1 MAEKRERPYGQFN
14 FLVKI
19 GDQDGKKFPDA
30 AFQEVG
36 GLGTEIT
43 VAEYRS
49 GNYPINSPM
58 KITGTF
64 KVPDVTLKRGVFGE
78 LALLHAWMKDVRDKG
93 QGFRKT
99 VVIQLQREDH
109 TGPVQSWTLREARPI
124 KYTGPALSAKGTDVA
139 IEELVLSCENID
151 IE

>member
-1 MAEKRERPYGQFN
+1 MAKKRDRPYGQFN

-30 AFQEVG
+30 AFQEVT

-49 GNYPINSPM
+49 GNYALNSPM
-58 KITGTF
+58 KITGTY

-78 LALLHAWMKDVRDKG
+78 LELLHTWMRNVRDKG
-93 QGFRKT
+93 QYYRKT
-99 VVIQLQREDH
+99 VVIQLQQEDH
-109 TGPVQSWTLREARPI
+109 TGPVQSWVLKDARPI

-139 IEELVLSCENID
+139 IEELVLSCETID